1 MKTMIKIILTAFAL
15 FLTITGSALATPQIY
30 FNESVLP
37 YKDGFL
43 IPNYSE
49 ENKHGG
55 YVLYYDEKAREL
67 EDFIKPDGILMYPTG
82 MAIYQD
88 KLFICNKTNVL
99 VYDMNNL
106 SNMPRII
113 SLAEDDTAVND
124 IVVSGDKLY
133 VTVTNT
139 SRIYEIDPKTL
150 KVQKW
155 LDMPTPNGIAA
166 YKDSLYVVSIP
177 ADYANVVAEN
187 VVYVIKDKNN
197 PVAEKFNDIP
207 GLYDG
212 AAITDDGKTLYVS
225 DWQSASV
232 KAIDTA
238 TGQEKAVYTEENLSP
253 ADIALDKNRILIPD
267 ILKNR
272 VIIYNLNDNSIQTVE

>member
-1 MKTMIKIILTAFAL
+1 MKTMIKIILTAIAL

-30 FNESVLP
+30 FNESVRP

-106 SNMPRII
+106 
-113 SLAEDDTAVND
+113 
-124 IVVSGDKLY
+124 
-133 VTVTNT
+133 
-139 SRIYEIDPKTL
+139 
-150 KVQKW
+150 
-155 LDMPTPNGIAA
+155 
-166 YKDSLYVVSIP
+166 
-177 ADYANVVAEN
+177 
-187 VVYVIKDKNN
+187 
-197 PVAEKFNDIP
+197 
-207 GLYDG
+207 
-212 AAITDDGKTLYVS
+212 
-225 DWQSASV
+225 
-232 KAIDTA
+232 
-238 TGQEKAVYTEENLSP
+238 
-253 ADIALDKNRILIPD
+253 
-267 ILKNR
+267 
-272 VIIYNLNDNSIQTVE
+272 

>member
-1 MKTMIKIILTAFAL
+1 MTKLILMVCAL
-15 FLTITGSALATPQIY
+15 FLTITGSALAAPQIY
-30 FNESVLP
+30 FNESILP

-55 YVLYYDEKAREL
+55 YVLYYDEKACEL
-67 EDFIKPDGILMYPTG
+67 KDFIKPDGILMYPTG

-106 SNMPRII
+106 SNMPQVIL
-113 SLAEDDTAVND
+113 LAEDDTAVND
-124 IVVSGDKLY
+124 IVVSGNKLY

-150 KVQKW
+150 KAQKW

-166 YKDSLYVVSIP
+166 YGNSLYVVSIP
-177 ADYANVVAEN
+177 ADYANVKAEN
-187 VVYVIKDKNN
+187 VVYVIKNKNN
-197 PVAEKFNDIP
+197 PIAEKLNNTP

-212 AAITDDGKTLYVS
+212 AAIAEDGRTLYVS

-232 KAIDTA
+232 KAVDTV
-238 TGQEKAVYTEENLSP
+238 TGQEKTIYTEENLSP

-272 VIIYNLNDNSIQTVE
+272 VIIYNLNDSSVQTIE